1 MNEKSVSLNL
11 SLFLSLSL
19 SLSLPLPPSLLIL
32 TSTRVFGDELERD
45 LVNTPDLLDTFDRLD
60 LPEWLE
66 PTDAIDIIEEA
77 ERREASST
85 TLPMGVILTTVLD
98 AARL

>member
-1 MNEKSVSLNL
+1 M
-11 SLFLSLSL
+11 
-19 SLSLPLPPSLLIL
+19 
-32 TSTRVFGDELERD
+32 ERD
-45 LVNTPDLLDTFDRLD
+45 LVNTPDLLDTFDRID
-60 LPEWLE
+60 LPEWFE

-85 TLPMGVILTTVLD
+85 TPPMGVIFTTVLD